1 MLYSSTID
9 AHISVIR
16 ACMKNI
22 TLLGLR
28 IRDLQ
33 MKLPSFAKSFVLSYS
48 FFKVSKRDVQS
59 IEC

>member
-9 AHISVIR
+9 AHISV
-16 ACMKNI
+16 MKNI

-28 IRDLQ
+28 IGDLQ